1 MEPGEVL
8 EPRMMLAGGGDE
20 RDSRILDETFACWT
34 LSEEGKML
42 FLPVALDGQE
52 PTYEACLRWVESV
65 FGPLG
70 VSDIEMWTELGG
82 FHGGR
87 LSGFSSVYLSGGN
100 TFRLLA
106 LVRASGFDRELADFI
121 RRGGCV
127 YGGSAGAILLGKD
140 IGTCAHMDAN
150 EVGLADTSGLD
161 LVAGHAVWCHY
172 QPDNDVLISD
182 YVAERGIPVLAFS
195 ERSGLRVERAR
206 MAPWGEEPAFRFSRE
221 GKARVRVG
229 DLVFSAP

>member
-1 MEPGEVL
+1 
-8 EPRMMLAGGGDE
+8 
-20 RDSRILDETFACWT
+20 
-34 LSEEGKML
+34 ML

-82 FHGGR
+82 FHRGR
-87 LSGFSSVYLSGGN
+87 LGGFSSVYLSGGN

-140 IGTCAHMDAN
+140 IGTSTWSQGTRCGAT
-150 EVGLADTSGLD
+150 TSPTTT
-161 LVAGHAVWCHY
+161 C
-172 QPDNDVLISD
+172 
-182 YVAERGIPVLAFS
+182 
-195 ERSGLRVERAR
+195 
-206 MAPWGEEPAFRFSRE
+206 
-221 GKARVRVG
+221 
-229 DLVFSAP
+229 

>member
-34 LSEEGKML
+34 LSEEGNML

-82 FHGGR
+82 FHRGR

-121 RRGGCV
+121 RRGDV
-127 YGGSAGAILLGKD
+127 STAEARERFFLGR
-140 IGTCAHMDAN
+140 T
-150 EVGLADTSGLD
+150 
-161 LVAGHAVWCHY
+161 
-172 QPDNDVLISD
+172 
-182 YVAERGIPVLAFS
+182 
-195 ERSGLRVERAR
+195 
-206 MAPWGEEPAFRFSRE
+206 
-221 GKARVRVG
+221 
-229 DLVFSAP
+229 